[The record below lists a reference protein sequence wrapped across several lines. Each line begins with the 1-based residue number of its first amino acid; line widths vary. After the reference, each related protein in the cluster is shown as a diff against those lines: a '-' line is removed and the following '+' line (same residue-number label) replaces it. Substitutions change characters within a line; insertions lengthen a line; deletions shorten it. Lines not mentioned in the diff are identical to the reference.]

1 MINQA
6 VILVGGMGKRLLP
19 ITKNIPKPMAPIN
32 NIPFL
37 SYLIFSLKK
46 RGIKRILLLVGY
58 KSQKII
64 KFYKNNKDIVIKFNY
79 SSIKSE
85 TGKRI
90 LDAYKFLDPEFLLL
104 YGDNF
109 WEPNLSKMYKK
120 FKSKNAKISTTVF
133 NNKFGTGEYGKEN
146 NVYVKKDSFVKKYD
160 KTRSHR
166 NLNGVDIGYFI
177 VKKNFLR
184 YFKKKNNNY
193 SFERDILIKA
203 IELKK
208 LIAYRT
214 NNQYFSITDLKML
227 KNFEKISK
235 QMKLKYI
242 K

>member
-1 MINQA
+1 
-6 VILVGGMGKRLLP
+6 
-19 ITKNIPKPMAPIN
+19 
-32 NIPFL
+32 
-37 SYLIFSLKK
+37 
-46 RGIKRILLLVGY
+46 
-58 KSQKII
+58 
-64 KFYKNNKDIVIKFNY
+64 
-79 SSIKSE
+79 
-85 TGKRI
+85 
-90 LDAYKFLDPEFLLL
+90 
-104 YGDNF
+104 
-109 WEPNLSKMYKK
+109 MYKK

-160 KTRSHR
+160 KTRSYR

-227 KNFEKISK
+227 KKFEKISK